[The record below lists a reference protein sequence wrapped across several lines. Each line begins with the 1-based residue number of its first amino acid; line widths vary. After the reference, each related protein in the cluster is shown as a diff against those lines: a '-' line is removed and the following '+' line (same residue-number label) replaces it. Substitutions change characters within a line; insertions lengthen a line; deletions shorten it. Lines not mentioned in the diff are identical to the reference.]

1 MKRYLTECAAGQA
14 PGAGASTLT
23 LRKDYSASVI
33 LTGRGLLLD
42 FAQLPTNVLLSMAQV
57 FIGPTGDKA
66 SISATQPNAIKQD
79 PDGKL
84 LVDDVTGTN
93 CTTDF
98 STIYQLSK

>member
-1 MKRYLTECAAGQA
+1 MKRYLTECAAGHA
-14 PGAGASTLT
+14 PGAGASILT
-23 LRKDYSASVI
+23 LRKDYSASVV

-42 FAQLPTNVLLSMAQV
+42 FAQLSSDVLLSMAQI
-57 FIGPTGDKA
+57 FIGPTGDAA
-66 SISATQPNAIKQD
+66 SISTDTPNAIKRGT
-79 PDGKL
+79 DGKL